1 MATERHNR
9 FFIFSL
15 CVFFILIA
23 VICRAITYIPH
34 ISKTHK
40 LVSGYI
46 RSFIYISLFLAWGIS
61 LNMRIVNMKIK
72 KLLIFMSILILFWMI
87 TRTLR
92 YYFVTDTKYLR
103 LLWYAYYIP
112 LLLFPSVSLLVAL
125 YTGKSEDY
133 QLSKWVSF
141 IPFIAAFLALLVLGN
156 DLHQAAFRFIGPLS
170 QSDDYYF
177 YGPLYYICCGWSIIT
192 GVGTIFILIK
202 RCLLPRSKKV
212 LYAPFIPII
221 ILIIYSI
228 LYIFKTKL
236 LLLILGD
243 MTVFFCL
250 FFIAT
255 IECCIQCKLIQVNTH
270 YKQLFYHS
278 TNIVGITDE
287 ALQIR
292 YNSSSTLPLQKSNL
306 AAAVNAPVELR
317 GMTRLLAAKIRGGY
331 IFWKEDISEISKLL
345 NELAIT
351 QNELEG
357 AVDLLRAENELKE
370 KKQRLTTMNYLYNR
384 ISRETVSQSNKINII
399 LEKVS
404 QKKLDPRTA
413 LKQICVLGAYI
424 KRRSNL
430 ILLSEESNQVSG
442 DELCYC
448 IQESFDNLEAVGI
461 SCILYSQIDRNISV
475 YEALALYDLF
485 ESIIEIPDS
494 FMTSI
499 AITLTV
505 SMYALNFRMML
516 GCDKDQTVISQ
527 LPQYKALIRYGGKLR
542 IMRQNEDLYIVA
554 VISKGDDPHV

>member
-1 MATERHNR
+1 MKHYKSDITLHQHCLYRNR
-9 FFIFSL
+9 I
-15 CVFFILIA
+15 
-23 VICRAITYIPH
+23 
-34 ISKTHK
+34 
-40 LVSGYI
+40 
-46 RSFIYISLFLAWGIS
+46 
-61 LNMRIVNMKIK
+61 
-72 KLLIFMSILILFWMI
+72 
-87 TRTLR
+87 
-92 YYFVTDTKYLR
+92 
-103 LLWYAYYIP
+103 
-112 LLLFPSVSLLVAL
+112 LLLQLTHPSSCA
-125 YTGKSEDY
+125 E
-133 QLSKWVSF
+133 
-141 IPFIAAFLALLVLGN
+141 
-156 DLHQAAFRFIGPLS
+156 
-170 QSDDYYF
+170 
-177 YGPLYYICCGWSIIT
+177 
-192 GVGTIFILIK
+192 
-202 RCLLPRSKKV
+202 
-212 LYAPFIPII
+212 
-221 ILIIYSI
+221 
-228 LYIFKTKL
+228 
-236 LLLILGD
+236 
-243 MTVFFCL
+243 
-250 FFIAT
+250 
-255 IECCIQCKLIQVNTH
+255 
-270 YKQLFYHS
+270 
-278 TNIVGITDE
+278 
-287 ALQIR
+287 
-292 YNSSSTLPLQKSNL
+292 
-306 AAAVNAPVELR
+306 
-317 GMTRLLAAKIRGGY
+317 MTRLLAAKIRGGY